1 MDGNGRLRLENIR
14 KVERRH
20 LIYYLKVID
29 QETDQIIGHAVN
41 ISNEGILLISE
52 KPIKTEVLFQ
62 LKMFLPEKFEGSRYF
77 EFSAVSKWS
86 REDENPDFYN
96 TGFHLNKVST
106 EAVQVIKRL
115 IDKFCF
121 DE

>member
-1 MDGNGRLRLENIR
+1 MENKR
-14 KVERRH
+14 NVERKH
-20 LIYYLKVID
+20 LIYYLKVTD
-29 QETDQIIGHAVN
+29 QETGQIIGHAVN

-52 KPIKTEVLFQ
+52 KPIKTGFLFQ
-62 LKMFLPEKFEGSRYF
+62 LKMFLPEKIGDSRHF

-96 TGFHLNKVST
+96 TGFQLNNVST
-106 EAVQVIKRL
+106 EAVLVIEGL
-115 IDKFCF
+115 TDKFCI